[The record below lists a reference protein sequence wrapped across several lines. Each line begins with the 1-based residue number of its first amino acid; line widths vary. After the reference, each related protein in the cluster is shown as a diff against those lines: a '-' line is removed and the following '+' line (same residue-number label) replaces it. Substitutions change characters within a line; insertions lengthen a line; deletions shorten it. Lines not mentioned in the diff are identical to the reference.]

1 MNWSG
6 EGAFKVELLAIF
18 DSVGREGAV
27 RRGEGSVMGKFGE
40 VSLVWLWLA
49 QYIGGMGC
57 CGCLSATASL
67 CFRQMDRALEAADES
82 KFLERR
88 EGGGKACLIPRKR
101 RRKESSHN
109 VDSQEKGIEL
119 MLIQVPLLPLYVGE

>member
-1 MNWSG
+1 MKCSQVNWSG

-49 QYIGGMGC
+49 QYIG
-57 CGCLSATASL
+57 
-67 CFRQMDRALEAADES
+67 
-82 KFLERR
+82 
-88 EGGGKACLIPRKR
+88 
-101 RRKESSHN
+101 
-109 VDSQEKGIEL
+109 VGIT
-119 MLIQVPLLPLYVGE
+119 QVL

>member
-18 DSVGREGAV
+18 DWEGREGAV

-49 QYIGGMGC
+49 QYIGVGGVR
-57 CGCLSATASL
+57 GEGA
-67 CFRQMDRALEAADES
+67 
-82 KFLERR
+82 
-88 EGGGKACLIPRKR
+88 GGGGDGVAAVAGPIGSDMIASPALPRWGPPTQR
-101 RRKESSHN
+101 
-109 VDSQEKGIEL
+109 
-119 MLIQVPLLPLYVGE
+119 